1 MKYYLAYGSN
11 LNLNEMKVRC
21 PSAKMVGS
29 TILKDHAL
37 IFRNSYLTIIPSK
50 GDMLP
55 IGIFEINEEDEEA
68 LDYYEGYPYLYYKT
82 YIDFELNNQ
91 IYKGLIYIM
100 NDITNLT
107 EPTKGYVNR
116 CKEGYLNFNFDYKYI
131 DKALEEL
138 DKAIKIAKE
147 D

>member
-21 PSAKMVGS
+21 PSAKMIGS
-29 TILKDHAL
+29 TILKDYEL
-37 IFRNSYLTIIPSK
+37 IFRNSYLTIVPSK
-50 GDMLP
+50 GDVLP
-55 IGIFEINEEDEEA
+55 LGIFEINEEDEEA

-82 YIDFELNNQ
+82 CIDFELNNQ

-100 NDITNLT
+100 NDTTNLT
-107 EPTKGYVNR
+107 KPTKGYVNR
-116 CKEGYLNFNFDYKYI
+116 CKEGYSNFNFDYKYI

-138 DKAIKIAKE
+138 DEAIKKAKE